1 MGPPVRD
8 GFRIFD
14 AHTHI
19 GEAQHS
25 GRTYTA
31 DALLRRMDEYGIER
45 SLAIPFPVVEDFRRQ
60 HDLIGEALKLHSD
73 RFSGAVCLS
82 PFLPYATFREEV
94 RRCREEYGFRALK
107 LQPQYHGLN
116 PLSERADF
124 FFETALANGMAVVS
138 HTGSGL
144 PFAAPSLL
152 MIPARKFPALK
163 IVVAHCGGGIFVHEA
178 IVAALFCPN
187 IVLELS
193 TLMPHQVLEVLKHV
207 PSSRVM
213 IGSDLPENVDTEIG
227 KILTLDIAE
236 PDRQNI
242 LYQTAAETFHE

>member
-1 MGPPVRD
+1 VRD

-31 DALLRRMDEYGIER
+31 EALLRHMDDYGIER
-45 SLAIPFPVVEDFRRQ
+45 SLVIPFPVVEDYRRQ
-60 HDLIGEALKLHSD
+60 HDLIGEALKMHPG
-73 RFSGAVCLS
+73 RFVGTACLS
-82 PFLPYATFREEV
+82 PFLPASEFRDEV
-94 RRCREEYGFRALK
+94 RRCREKYGFRALK

-116 PLSERADF
+116 PLSDAADCV
-124 FFETALANGMAVVS
+124 FETALANEMAIVS

-144 PFAAPSLL
+144 PFSAPSLL
-152 MIPARKFPALK
+152 MIPARKFPKLK
-163 IVVAHCGGGIFVHEA
+163 IVVGHCGGGIFVHEA

-193 TLMPHQVLEVLKHV
+193 TLMPHQVLDVLKRV
-207 PSSRVM
+207 PSNRLM
-213 IGSDLPENVDTEIG
+213 IGSDLPENVSTEIG
-227 KILTLDIAE
+227 KILTLDIPE
-236 PDRQNI
+236 TDRHNI
-242 LYQTAAETFHE
+242 LYQTASETFHE